1 MSRKRIIT
9 DWKPQNE
16 YTTPLKGKVSYRNS
30 GIIKAIAN
38 NDSKISVGKIVYER
52 FDEENFQY
60 IISPFWQ
67 IIDGLSSDVFQGIP
81 GIDMEMRLE
90 SYYRVN
96 YEPVFVTERSPSKN
110 REDLWELMESVGLDY
125 YDRFEWL
132 IRTDMRAG
140 NDNLIVE
147 RMRDVKKQYYYSKEN
162 KKIDYNLEDIE
173 LFVETDSRSNREL
186 KRMLKYMQYGDQLV
200 LSELDQLGKN
210 SEQLSYTL
218 LNLIYSGISI
228 KTLDDGWTLEDKD
241 FSVMIPVLRAQV
253 TMNDTRRKDIQN
265 KGIQKAKEKN
275 KYKGRKKNDVNFI
288 ALEESYK
295 KFKQGSITIE
305 QAMELANVNSKST
318 YYRRIK
324 ELFL

>member
-90 SYYRVN
+90 NYYRVN
-96 YEPVFVTERSPSKN
+96 YEPVFITERSPSKN

-147 RMRDVKKQYYYSKEN
+147 RMRDVGKQFYYSKEN
-162 KKIDYNLEDIE
+162 KKIDYHLENME

-200 LSELDQLGKN
+200 LSELNQLGKN

-288 ALEESYK
+288 ALEESYI

>member
-1 MSRKRIIT
+1 MSRKCIIT

-186 KRMLKYMQYGDQLV
+186 RRMLKYMQYGDQLV

>member
-1 MSRKRIIT
+1 MSIKHIVT
-9 DWKPQNE
+9 DWEPKNE
-16 YTTPLKGKVSYRNS
+16 YTTPLKGKVIYRNS
-30 GIIKAIAN
+30 GIIKAIAKS
-38 NDSKISVGKIVYER
+38 DVKISVGKIVYEK

-60 IISPFWQ
+60 IISPFWH

-81 GIDMEMRLE
+81 GIDMEMRLKD
-90 SYYRVN
+90 YYRVN
-96 YEPVFVTERSPSKN
+96 YEPVFITERSPSKN

-132 IRTDMRAG
+132 IRTNMRAG

-147 RMRDVKKQYYYSKEN
+147 RMRDVPKRFYYSKEN

-173 LFVETDSRSNREL
+173 LFVEEDSRSNSAL
-186 KRMLKYMQYGDQLV
+186 KRMLGYMQYGDRLV
-200 LSELDQLGKN
+200 ISELSQLGKN
-210 SEQLSYTL
+210 SEQLSCAL

-228 KTLDDGWTLEDKD
+228 KTMNDDWVLDDKD

-253 TMNDTRRKDIQN
+253 SMNDKRQKEAQS
-265 KGIQKAKEKN
+265 KGIQKAKQQN
-275 KYKGRKKNDVNFI
+275 KYKGRKKKDVNFI

-295 KFKQGSITIE
+295 KFKQGSINIE
-305 QAMELANVNSKST
+305 QAMELANINSKST

-324 ELFL
+324 ELF